1 MSAARWL
8 EVAEHHGEIFVRD
21 SRRQL
26 RELQPTEIDSSIASS
41 RLLATLGLVFY
52 HVHRRNG
59 ATLTDGAAWTWL
71 QLLRGVRPVNVAVM
85 QSNQPVDPAFA
96 EDLLPEVALFD
107 EIPAPHSDYP
117 FMSCQHPLL
126 GIVQTSWVERRTAL
140 ERALSVGSASLAED
154 ELNDLK
160 LALALL
166 DKISQ
171 HLFSGQMH
179 SVFRTVVT
187 WVGAVPKG
195 YLDML
200 IAGAPLALA
209 LYAHWLMLV
218 KLLEDY
224 WW

>member
-1 MSAARWL
+1 MAAARWL

-26 RELQPTEIDSSIASS
+26 RELQPTEIDSSIACS

-96 EDLLPEVALFD
+96 EDLLPEIALSD
-107 EIPAPHSDYP
+107 EAPAPQSYAFMQCHHS
-117 FMSCQHPLL
+117 LL
-126 GIVQTSWVERRTAL
+126 GIVESSWAERRSAF
-140 ERALSVGSASLAED
+140 EGMLSTRSAGLTEEESRD
-154 ELNDLK
+154 LN
-160 LALALL
+160 LALVLL
-166 DKISQ
+166 DKVSQ

-179 SVFRTVVT
+179 SVFRTVIT
-187 WVGAVPKG
+187 WAGAVPKG

-200 IAGAPLALA
+200 IAGSSVALA
-209 LYAHWLMLV
+209 MYAHWLMLV
-218 KLLEDY
+218 KLLEHY